1 MDVQMPEMDGL
12 EATRKI
18 RSEGF
23 EQIPI
28 IAMTAHAMK
37 GASGNL
43 GFTKAQAAAGKIEF
57 QARQGRLSGVAAAAE
72 ELKKELDQ
80 VKTLVMK

>member
-18 RSEGF
+18 KAAGF

-28 IAMTAHAMK
+28 VAMTAHAMK

-43 GFTKAQAAAGKIEF
+43 GFTKARAAAGKIEF
-57 QARQGRLSGVAAAAE
+57 QARQSRLSWIAAAAE

-80 VKTLVMK
+80 VKTFFMK